1 MNQINCTSAALV
13 VHGIDDALQAVAAA
27 RGIGGP
33 VTLISAPGAA
43 AYAGPLWFKALVEQA
58 RVAAPDLTVSGVL
71 DCDDDAGHAMAAL
84 RAGVEAIVFT
94 GDDAVADKL
103 SAMAETTGA
112 HVHRSRPS
120 CCDPETAKDKQAAF
134 AQFLATTATA

>member
-1 MNQINCTSAALV
+1 MNQINCTSTALV
-13 VHGIDDALQAVAAA
+13 IHGIDDALQAVAAA
-27 RGIGGP
+27 RCLDRP

-58 RVAAPDLTVSGVL
+58 RAAAPDLAVSGVL

-84 RAGVEAIVFT
+84 RAGIEAIVFT

-103 SAMAETTGA
+103 SAMAATSVA
-112 HVHRSRPS
+112 VVHRSRPS

-134 AQFLATTATA
+134 ADFLATA